1 MSAALTPP
9 MLVAAGVLC
18 LAGALKLRNPAPA
31 VGALSI
37 LGLHAGG
44 GRAQILVRSFA
55 TVEIALGGW
64 AMLGAGR
71 AAAAAIAGMYASFAV
86 LALLLA
92 RRQASCGC
100 FGEDR
105 TPASALQSMLS
116 TALALIALAAA
127 LSGAHGLGWVIGRG
141 PASAG
146 TLLVGIAGAVY
157 ATAIAYTELPAAWS
171 AWSVR

>member
-9 MLVAAGVLC
+9 LLVAAGVLC

-37 LGLHAGG
+37 LGL
-44 GRAQILVRSFA
+44 RATPIFVRAFA

-116 TALALIALAAA
+116 AALALIALGAA
-127 LSGAHGLGWVIGRG
+127 LFGAHGLGWVIGRG

-146 TLLVGIAGAVY
+146 TLLIGIAGAVY

>member
-1 MSAALTPP
+1 MQGAPRPP
-9 MLVAAGVLC
+9 
-18 LAGALKLRNPAPA
+18 
-31 VGALSI
+31 
-37 LGLHAGG
+37 
-44 GRAQILVRSFA
+44 
-55 TVEIALGGW
+55 
-64 AMLGAGR
+64 
-71 AAAAAIAGMYASFAV
+71 AIACVYAIFAV
-86 LALLLA
+86 VALLLA

-116 TALALIALAAA
+116 AAFAGVALAAA
-127 LSGAHGLGWVIGRG
+127 LVGAHGLSWVIGHG
-141 PASAG
+141 PAAAG

>member
-18 LAGALKLRNPAPA
+18 LAGALKLRSPAPA
-31 VGALSI
+31 VRALSI
-37 LGLHAGG
+37 LGLHA
-44 GRAQILVRSFA
+44 APIFVRSFA
-55 TVEIALGGW
+55 AVEIALGGW

-71 AAAAAIAGMYASFAV
+71 AAAAAIACIYGIFAV
-86 LALLLA
+86 VALLLA

-105 TPASALQSMLS
+105 TPASALQSLLS
-116 TALALIALAAA
+116 AAFAGVALAAA
-127 LSGAHGLGWVIGRG
+127 LNGAHGLSWVVGHG
-141 PASAG
+141 PAAAG